1 MVDTVIVSVVAVI
14 AVTLFVAAIVKLMV
28 QRARDLNR
36 SNGKDAS
43 AELTLDQLIVHVDH
57 PYTKA
62 RRRSSADIYAQLFSI
77 EDLDN
82 DVDRYHRL
90 SSAVRPNLVN
100 ELSTNFEIRPI
111 LQEVNAV
118 CDFSTSA
125 SPVEAQFVSIALS
138 DEPHVLARSKHRSI
152 ATMGE
157 PTLILST
164 GSGSDGTAS
173 PRETTREV
181 LHISITPDQSG
192 CLGVILGA
200 STQGDSS
207 DDCGYSGDQ
216 SGDRSA
222 SSECGGVMVK
232 RLLPGGAGWLSQSL
246 AVGDELLCVN
256 GKSVQ
261 GLTTAEAV
269 KYISKVNEECD
280 ETHREVKFVVR
291 RRLYL

>member
-14 AVTLFVAAIVKLMV
+14 AVTLFAAAIVKLMV
-28 QRARDLNR
+28 RHAKDR
-36 SNGKDAS
+36 SRNHSKRLSG
-43 AELTLDQLIVHVDH
+43 EFTLDHLIVHVD
-57 PYTKA
+57 PPCTKA

-90 SSAVRPNLVN
+90 SSAVRPIVAN
-100 ELSTNFEIRPI
+100 ELSKNFEIRP
-111 LQEVNAV
+111 LVQEL
-118 CDFSTSA
+118 DTISA
-125 SPVEAQFVSIALS
+125 DSALVSPVEAQFVSISLS
-138 DEPHVLARSKHRSI
+138 DEQDMLPRGRHRSV
-152 ATMGE
+152 ATVGE
-157 PTLILST
+157 PTLSLST
-164 GSGSDGTAS
+164 GSESNGTTS
-173 PRETTREV
+173 PRETTRDV
-181 LHISITPDQSG
+181 LHVSVTPDQSG

-200 STQGDSS
+200 STSSDSS
-207 DDCGYSGDQ
+207 GHCDSGDQ
-216 SGDRSA
+216 SAFAD
-222 SSECGGVMVK
+222 CGGVIVK

-269 KYISKVNEECD
+269 KYISKVNGECD

-291 RRLYL
+291 RRLDQQ